1 MGWDRLVPN
10 VSLGQLGGQGN
21 GTWDVGWDRY
31 SVSLGQLGEKGAGM
45 WDVGWDSLVPKVSL
59 DKLGDRELGQ
69 ASLVPSMSLGQKVK
83 QGTGTWD
90 RLPLSMSL
98 SHSWRCEETGTRE
111 MGQGMGQFGTLGIL
125 GWWDSSQGVTAS
137 PAYADHIRAEL
148 TRLSPPPA
156 HGGSIHGHPSQIL
169 RQQESRWVVYESASG
184 WFWGPQGPLQLRARS
199 IPCWGHPGPSAAT
212 CSRPGQRD
220 LGDGESHHPVGS
232 PSAAQHNATWALPKS
247 RLGLFISSLLFQ
259 AYYVNS

>member
-31 SVSLGQLGEKGAGM
+31 SVSLGQLGEKGTGM
-45 WDVGWDSLVPKVSL
+45 WDGRVWYPKCHLTSW
-59 DKLGDRELGQ
+59 GDRELGQ

-83 QGTGTWD
+83 QGTGIWD
-90 RLPLSMSL
+90 RLALSMSL
-98 SHSWRCEETGTRE
+98 RHSWRCGETGTWE
-111 MGQGMGQFGTLGIL
+111 MGQGMGQFGTQHIL
-125 GWWDSSQGVTAS
+125 GRWDSSQGVTAS

-169 RQQESRWVVYESASG
+169 RQRES
-184 WFWGPQGPLQLRARS
+184 
-199 IPCWGHPGPSAAT
+199 
-212 CSRPGQRD
+212 
-220 LGDGESHHPVGS
+220 
-232 PSAAQHNATWALPKS
+232 
-247 RLGLFISSLLFQ
+247 
-259 AYYVNS
+259 

>member
-1 MGWDRLVPN
+1 MCPLASWEDREMGPGMWDGTGTQC
-10 VSLGQLGGQGN
+10 SLASWGERELG
-21 GTWDVGWDRY
+21 
-31 SVSLGQLGEKGAGM
+31 SGM

-90 RLPLSMSL
+90 RLALSMSL
-98 SHSWRCEETGTRE
+98 SHSWKCEETGTRE
-111 MGQGMGQFGTLGIL
+111 MGQGMGQFGTQHIL
-125 GWWDSSQGVTAS
+125 GRWDSSQGITAS

-169 RQQESRWVVYESASG
+169 RQRES
-184 WFWGPQGPLQLRARS
+184 
-199 IPCWGHPGPSAAT
+199 
-212 CSRPGQRD
+212 
-220 LGDGESHHPVGS
+220 
-232 PSAAQHNATWALPKS
+232 
-247 RLGLFISSLLFQ
+247 
-259 AYYVNS
+259 